1 MSINYQKLTNQDLPL
16 LKELIKI
23 FEDVFEME
31 NFALPNDTYLQ
42 SLLDNE
48 SMVFFVAFLEDKKEE
63 EKTKIIG
70 GLRAYILP
78 SVYYASS
85 EMYLY
90 DLGVNPKFQRKGI
103 GTKLM
108 EKLKEYSKN
117 LGYKE
122 LFVQADVEDQHAIDF
137 YKKTGGK
144 AADVIHFS
152 YEL

>member
-1 MSINYQKLTNQDLPL
+1 MKITYQKLTQQDLPL

-23 FEDVFEME
+23 FEEVFEME
-31 NFALPNDTYLQ
+31 DFVLPNDNHLQ
-42 SLLDNE
+42 SLLENE
-48 SMVFFVAFLEDKKEE
+48 RMVFFVAILEE
-63 EKTKIIG
+63 ERNKKVIG

-85 EMYLY
+85 EVYLY
-90 DLGVNPKFQRKGI
+90 DLGVNPNFQRQGI

-108 EKLKEYSKN
+108 ENIKEYSKN

-122 LFVQADVEDQHAIDF
+122 LFVQADLEDNHAIDF